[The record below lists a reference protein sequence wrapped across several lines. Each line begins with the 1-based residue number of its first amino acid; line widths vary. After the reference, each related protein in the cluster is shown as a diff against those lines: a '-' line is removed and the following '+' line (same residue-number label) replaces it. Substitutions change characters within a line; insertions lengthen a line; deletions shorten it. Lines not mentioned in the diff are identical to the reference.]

1 MGILSNIVN
10 EKKTK
15 TRLDPKCWD
24 GYKKQGT
31 KMKDGVRVNNCVKE
45 DGSPWTTTGKHPE
58 QMDADELRDELAVFD
73 ELRDRGEHLSPQEL
87 AREDTLWDYLEQI
100 DGPQVQYEGE
110 MSDID
115 AEAQEFVR
123 GAIETAKSI
132 QQDNY
137 YFSDSTY
144 YEFTDELDTDNEA
157 LMDHPLVQ
165 KTLES
170 LPHVDMEPG
179 EIKQAVDALANMQIE
194 EAITEAPAP
203 YDMTDKGDMHD
214 ALGDVLT
221 DLKKAEA
228 TTRQVYDAVE
238 NAIYADESV
247 EVSETPNKPG
257 YCSDDCCGADVKKED
272 CNCPPDCKGCDCGST
287 VDEHDAKGIRKIAS
301 KVPFIGHKLH
311 GHDHMPAPAEPVEEP
326 DEPYDDAILRIARKK
341 KTEDLETEIQRL
353 KDLVKYR

>member
-100 DGPQVQYEGE
+100 DGPQVQYE
-110 MSDID
+110 
-115 AEAQEFVR
+115 
-123 GAIETAKSI
+123 
-132 QQDNY
+132 
-137 YFSDSTY
+137 
-144 YEFTDELDTDNEA
+144 
-157 LMDHPLVQ
+157 
-165 KTLES
+165 
-170 LPHVDMEPG
+170 
-179 EIKQAVDALANMQIE
+179 E
-194 EAITEAPAP
+194 EVATEGCGCGC
-203 YDMTDKGDMHD
+203 GD
-214 ALGDVLT
+214 
-221 DLKKAEA
+221 
-228 TTRQVYDAVE
+228 
-238 NAIYADESV
+238 
-247 EVSETPNKPG
+247 
-257 YCSDDCCGADVKKED
+257 D
-272 CNCPPDCKGCDCGST
+272 CNCGPECENCDCGST
-287 VDEHDAKGIRKIAS
+287 V
-301 KVPFIGHKLH
+301 
-311 GHDHMPAPAEPVEEP
+311 
-326 DEPYDDAILRIARKK
+326 